1 MKNLQKLF
9 SAGSESKPSMLTTY
23 DAMIVT
29 RQLSYATDYPG
40 HHFAIK
46 NGPTEG
52 IINVIAGTASRV
64 NDRYTREALR
74 APIELVVGRVLTSC
88 EASLYAMQYSKNG
101 RLHVFCSAER
111 STRPHNKHRIDIEVV
126 VMLGDIPERYLSVID
141 KEFPHCTILGSAPSD
156 SLTAFTQYEH
166 RHIVGN
172 LQTKY
177 K

>member
-29 RQLSYATDYPG
+29 RQLTYATDYPG

-46 NGPTEG
+46 N
-52 IINVIAGTASRV
+52 
-64 NDRYTREALR
+64 ALR
-74 APIELVVGRVLTSC
+74 TPIELVVGMVLTSC

-126 VMLGDIPERYLSVID
+126 VMLGDIPERYLSVVD

-172 LQTKY
+172 LQTQY